1 MIARILPL
9 LFLAASL
16 FHPARAATFEELN
29 GAFGIP
35 LWTDDNLWDDDAAE
49 TAKRLGWPEESLT
62 TTDSSYRKYPRAND
76 LVLGTR
82 PYSLALY
89 GEKGT
94 VNGISMMFANKG
106 DAVDS
111 ATGPVDVQQI
121 RERTRAIKDFKAA
134 IVADKHKLESALTAV
149 LGQPAADKFGQGTQ
163 TRESVKRWDW
173 NGHAILM
180 AAPRDEYAAVR
191 VLPVAVADLQG
202 KSRIPDAELRERLA
216 SRIEKR
222 PNGDVILKD
231 IPMVDQGPKL
241 YGVPAT
247 WERVMRY
254 MGIPADMYVLAMA
267 SDTDAGGGTSIAA
280 IATGAKEAITRGGR
294 QLAFESGKVNILNI
308 KKRIGRG
315 LPIVWQT
322 CADQEFDKSLSVRAK
337 ERVGMSDTST
347 WNIHLAHVRRK
358 IKKDG
363 INSTYTYVH
372 LIIGYNETT
381 GEIAFSDSWGPGF
394 EERWMTQEEAQAI
407 SQGGYQFINF

>member
-29 GAFGIP
+29 ATFGIP

-62 TTDSSYRKYPRAND
+62 TTDSSYRNYPRAND

-89 GEKGT
+89 GEKGA

-111 ATGPVDVQQI
+111 ATGPIDVQQA

-149 LGQPAADKFGQGTQ
+149 LGQPVADKFGQGTQ

-231 IPMVDQGPKL
+231 IPMVDQGPKG
-241 YGVPAT
+241 YCVPAT

-267 SDTDAGGGTSIAA
+267 GDTDAGGGTGIAA
-280 IATGAKEAITRGGR
+280 IAAGAKEAITRGGR
-294 QLAFESGKVNILNI
+294 QLAVESGKVNVLNV
-308 KKRIGRG
+308 KKCISRG
-315 LPIVWQT
+315 LPIMWGVSV
-322 CADQEFDKSLSVRAK
+322 DRDFDKSLFKRAK
-337 ERVGMSDTST
+337 ERLQMSDPKA
-347 WNIHLAHVRRK
+347 WDKYLADARKAAKKLRPNPMNGHVRM
-358 IKKDG
+358 I
-363 INSTYTYVH
+363 T
-372 LIIGYNETT
+372 GYNEAT
-381 GEIAFSDSWGPGF
+381 GEIAFSDSWGPASA
-394 EERWMTQEEAQAI
+394 ERWMTQEEAQAI